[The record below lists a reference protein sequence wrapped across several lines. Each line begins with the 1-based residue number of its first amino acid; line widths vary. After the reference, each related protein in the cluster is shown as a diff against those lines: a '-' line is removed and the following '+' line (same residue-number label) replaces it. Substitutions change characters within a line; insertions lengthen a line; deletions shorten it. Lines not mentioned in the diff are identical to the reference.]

1 MSDALSRLTISVQ
14 DSVVVV
20 AGDIDAHTCPELTA
34 ALDPLPGTGEV
45 RVDTSA
51 VGFIDSSGLRVLI
64 SAHQAAEAAERRL
77 VIDQPS
83 SAVVRLI
90 EVSGLSG
97 HLHVVEAG

>member
-1 MSDALSRLTISVQ
+1 MSDALSRLTITVQ
-14 DSVVVV
+14 DSDVVVS
-20 AGDIDAHTCPELTA
+20 GDIDAHTCPELTS
-34 ALDPLPGTGEV
+34 ALEPLPGTGDV

-51 VGFIDSSGLRVLI
+51 VGFIDSSGLRALI
-64 SAHQAAEAAERRL
+64 SAHQAAEAADRRL

-97 HLHVVEAG
+97 HLHVEKTG